1 MGVRFSGGK
10 KQKNI
15 TNGIDIWFVLNIYKF
30 FTLRFLNQPSNRVFR
45 IRTRTMP
52 CEDFK
57 SNTATKTLK

>member
-15 TNGIDIWFVLNIYKF
+15 TNGIDIWFVLNIYRF

-45 IRTRTMP
+45 IRT
-52 CEDFK
+52 
-57 SNTATKTLK
+57 

>member
-1 MGVRFSGGK
+1 MGSGSRGEKNK
-10 KQKNI
+10 KI
-15 TNGIDIWFVLNIYKF
+15 LLNGIDIWFVLNIYKF